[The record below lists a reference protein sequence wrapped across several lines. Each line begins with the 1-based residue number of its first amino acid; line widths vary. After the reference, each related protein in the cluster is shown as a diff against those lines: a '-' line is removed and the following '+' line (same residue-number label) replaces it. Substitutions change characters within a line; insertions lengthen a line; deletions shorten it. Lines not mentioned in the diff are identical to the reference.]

1 MENHMDDKI
10 DEQLILDGDNIG
22 FPGQEKILEKKSPL
36 IKIVAIVFVLIFMFG
51 GLIVVL
57 ASIGII

>member
-10 DEQLILDGDNIG
+10 DERLIIDDSDIG
-22 FPGQEKILEKKSPL
+22 FPSEEEIPEKKSPL
-36 IKIVAIVFVLIFMFG
+36 IKIVAILIVLMFMFG

-57 ASIGII
+57 ANIGII